1 MSKKSTSGLM
11 RGLITHFY
19 SRKRLAASSAK
30 KGINLQIRDA
40 VIGIIKITTVR
51 KIIHN
56 YHIDLAQKT
65 YPGMRI
71 SEARQ
76 DLTSKCC
83 EERQKLKKIKLY
95 K

>member
-1 MSKKSTSGLM
+1 MFPKSGVYILEHDLQKAIEMSKKSTSGLM

-19 SRKRLAASSAK
+19 SRERLAASSAK

-65 YPGMRI
+65 PRDENI
-71 SEARQ
+71 
-76 DLTSKCC
+76 
-83 EERQKLKKIKLY
+83 
-95 K
+95 